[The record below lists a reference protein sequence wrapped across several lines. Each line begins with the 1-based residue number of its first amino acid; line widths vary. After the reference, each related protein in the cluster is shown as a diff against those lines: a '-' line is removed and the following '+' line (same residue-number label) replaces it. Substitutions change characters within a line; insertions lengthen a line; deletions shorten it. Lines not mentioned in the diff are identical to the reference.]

1 MLLGKQRHSVRE
13 RGEDSESSVL
23 HINTT
28 CIVDTGFSIWYYLI
42 CSCVI
47 LYTYMTMLCN
57 NLSELYGMGTNTAVS
72 HVKKKLL
79 SSPLPAVLQYIPVC
93 QKHGTT

>member
-1 MLLGKQRHSVRE
+1 
-13 RGEDSESSVL
+13 
-23 HINTT
+23 
-28 CIVDTGFSIWYYLI
+28 
-42 CSCVI
+42 
-47 LYTYMTMLCN
+47 MTMLCN

>member
-57 NLSELYGMGTNTAVS
+57 NLSELYGMGTNTAVN
-72 HVKKKLL
+72 HVKKN
-79 SSPLPAVLQYIPVC
+79 C
-93 QKHGTT
+93 